1 MDGALGR
8 TDRGQKIRGLLK
20 WTDRGRTEGQTGDRK
35 FEVDVRTVKNLKMSP
50 KGRTDLKI

>member
-1 MDGALGR
+1 MEPLDGR
-8 TDRGQKIRGLLK
+8 TGDRRFEVFLN
-20 WTDRGRTEGQTGDRK
+20 GRTEDGRTGDRR